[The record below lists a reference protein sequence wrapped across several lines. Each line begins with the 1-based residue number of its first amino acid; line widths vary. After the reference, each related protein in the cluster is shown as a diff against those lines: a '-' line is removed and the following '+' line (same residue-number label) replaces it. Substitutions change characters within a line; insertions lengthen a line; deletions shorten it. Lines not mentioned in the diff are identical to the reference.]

1 MKVINFIANIIW
13 VILGGIIT
21 FIGWAVI
28 GALLCIT
35 IIGIPAGKQCF
46 KFARLT
52 LAPFGKKVDI
62 NFSKHPVANVIWL
75 LLVGWEMFLTYI
87 VSALLCMI
95 TIIGIP
101 VGIQAFKIS
110 CLALAPFG
118 ASVRKK

>member
-87 VSALLCMI
+87 